1 MINLKENIDLAT
13 ALEMVQDYAIKSVYL
28 TYKPFSD
35 SVDITKHPEAYSLP
49 PRILTQIPDEIL
61 KLYGEV
67 IGARKWKEIATS
79 FFRLALIADV
89 RVEVVKLMRDIL
101 EMWDEERKFMYKGK
115 DGKDY
120 TSFEQVRSVDELYVQ
135 QENPT
140 IEQGRSR

>member
-1 MINLKENIDLAT
+1 MIYLKDNIDLAT
-13 ALEMVQDYAIKSVYL
+13 AFEMIEKYAIKSVYP
-28 TYKPFSD
+28 TVGTFSD
-35 SVDITKHPEAYSLP
+35 SVDITKHPEAYPLP
-49 PRILTQIPDEIL
+49 PRILAQIPDEIL

-67 IGARKWKEIATS
+67 KGAIKWKEIATS
-79 FFRLALIADV
+79 FFRLTLVADT
-89 RVEVVKLMRDIL
+89 RVEVAKLMRDIL

-120 TSFEQVRSVDELYVQ
+120 TSFEQVRSVDEFYAQ

>member
-1 MINLKENIDLAT
+1 MKENIDLAT
-13 ALEMVQDYAIKSVYL
+13 AFEMIQNYAIKSVYP
-28 TYKPFSD
+28 TVGAFSG

-49 PRILTQIPDEIL
+49 PSILTQIPDEIL
-61 KLYGEV
+61 KLYGEEK
-67 IGARKWKEIATS
+67 GARKWKELATS
-79 FFRLALIADV
+79 FFRLTLVADV
-89 RVEVVKLMRDIL
+89 RVEVAKLMRDIL

-120 TSFEQVRSVDELYVQ
+120 TSFEQVRSVDEFYAQ

>member
-13 ALEMVQDYAIKSVYL
+13 AFEMIQDYAIKSVYP
-28 TYKPFSD
+28 TYKAFSD

-49 PRILTQIPDEIL
+49 PRILTKIPDEIL

-67 IGARKWKEIATS
+67 IGARKWKELATS
-79 FFRLALIADV
+79 FFRLTLIADV
-89 RVEVVKLMRDIL
+89 RVEVAKLMRDVL

-115 DGKDY
+115 DGNNY

-135 QENPT
+135 QENPAK
-140 IEQGRSR
+140 EQGRSR

>member
-1 MINLKENIDLAT
+1 MKDNIDLAT
-13 ALEMVQDYAIKSVYL
+13 AFEMIEKYAIKSVYP
-28 TYKPFSD
+28 TVGTFSD
-35 SVDITKHPEAYSLP
+35 SVDITKHPEAYPLP
-49 PRILTQIPDEIL
+49 PRILAQIPDEIL

-67 IGARKWKEIATS
+67 KGAIKWKEIATS
-79 FFRLALIADV
+79 FFRLTLVADT
-89 RVEVVKLMRDIL
+89 RVEVAKLMRDIL

-120 TSFEQVRSVDELYVQ
+120 TSFEQVRSVDEFYAQ